1 MTISWPCLL
10 IILYVYAQLMWLWV
24 RRQWW
29 ARSMATT
36 DLVIFVALS
45 LKNHWFWIVA
55 VPFALWRINQWF
67 LHSSRP
73 WRRVH
78 FSMMRVHAAAAGR
91 EEARAEHEK
100 REWDIQDVLA
110 TMVATA
116 HPEWT
121 PPRIAFFIAQ
131 ELAKM
136 QAFHAGPA
144 GVKTEEDGEAEG
156 RRRRRRAVA
165 ATGRASSGRSR
176 NF

>member
-78 FSMMRVHAAAAGR
+78 FSMMRVHAADR
-91 EEARAEHEK
+91 K
-100 REWDIQDVLA
+100 SV
-110 TMVATA
+110 V
-116 HPEWT
+116 
-121 PPRIAFFIAQ
+121 
-131 ELAKM
+131 
-136 QAFHAGPA
+136 
-144 GVKTEEDGEAEG
+144 
-156 RRRRRRAVA
+156 
-165 ATGRASSGRSR
+165 
-176 NF
+176 